1 MAKQRKHR
9 QTKKQATCS
18 SYVFFVFLLFALF
31 CLVLLLNGKK
41 NSDLTHVRYYAEIQ
55 KQAQAHHL
63 DPALVAAVMR
73 QESKFDP
80 QAVSHVG
87 AKGLMQIMPSTA
99 PDIARMAKRKIS
111 KDDLF
116 DPATNILYGTT
127 YLRYLLDRFQN
138 ETATALAAYN
148 AGPNAVSAWL
158 KDSSYSSDGKTL
170 HTIPYAETRNYV
182 KKVLDYYKEYR

>member
-1 MAKQRKHR
+1 
-9 QTKKQATCS
+9 
-18 SYVFFVFLLFALF
+18 
-31 CLVLLLNGKK
+31 
-41 NSDLTHVRYYAEIQ
+41 
-55 KQAQAHHL
+55 
-63 DPALVAAVMR
+63 
-73 QESKFDP
+73 
-80 QAVSHVG
+80 
-87 AKGLMQIMPSTA
+87 
-99 PDIARMAKRKIS
+99 MAKRNIS
-111 KDDLF
+111 NDDLF

-148 AGPNAVSAWL
+148 AGPNAVSTWL